1 LNNVED
7 YVATYKAIMKG
18 CNPVTILVSIKVKED
33 INCKNVL
40 SKTKSLMKPIILMYD
55 PSGKPKKLFEPSDLF
70 MNSK

>member
-1 LNNVED
+1 LDNVED

-18 CNPVTILVSIKVKED
+18 GNPVEIKVNIKVRAVCD
-33 INCKNVL
+33 SVL
-40 SKTKSLMKPIILMYD
+40 SKINPSVKPIILMYD